1 MPRLALTP
9 EFQLTAPLALAAAAE
24 TRVPA
29 NTGLA
34 AKLVVPCL
42 RRRCPESIVPDDIA
56 AEFAA
61 LGELKR
67 TEDSDIQSSEPI
79 GEVEAL
85 EGNALDLDRGEY
97 HNERIRKMSN

>member
-1 MPRLALTP
+1 MAEQTALKAWWKNLPIDPGDTLA
-9 EFQLTAPLALAAAAE
+9 
-24 TRVPA
+24 
-29 NTGLA
+29 G
-34 AKLVVPCL
+34 
-42 RRRCPESIVPDDIA
+42 PESIAPDDIA